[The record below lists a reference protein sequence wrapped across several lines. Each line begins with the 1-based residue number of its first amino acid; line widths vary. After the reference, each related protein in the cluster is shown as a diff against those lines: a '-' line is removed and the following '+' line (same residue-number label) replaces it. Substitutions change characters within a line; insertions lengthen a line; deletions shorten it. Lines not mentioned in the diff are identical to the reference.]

1 MPKIDFG
8 HVDDVQDF
16 SPLPAGKYLCRLS
29 GIEEASTQHG
39 DEMWKLRFEVI
50 KGPSA
55 GRLVFDNLVFSEAAL
70 KRAKLICSRLGL
82 DVSKELDLTPE
93 LIKGRVALLTVD
105 IEPYEDAEGRTKQR
119 NTVPFAGYERASE
132 PEATDAPPA
141 GAAEDDSEEHL
152 PF

>member
-16 SPLPAGKYLCRLS
+16 SPVPAGKYLCRLS
-29 GIEEASTQHG
+29 EIEEASTQHG
-39 DEMWKLRFEVI
+39 DEMWKLRFEVV
-50 KGPSA
+50 KGPYA
-55 GRLVFDNLVFSEAAL
+55 GRFIFDNMVFSDAAL

-93 LIKGRVALLTVD
+93 LIKGRVAILTVD
-105 IEPYEDAEGRTKQR
+105 IQPYEDAEGRTKQR

-132 PEATDAPPA
+132 SDAAPTGA
-141 GAAEDDSEEHL
+141 GEDDGEEHL

>member
-16 SPLPAGKYLCRLS
+16 SPIPAGKYLCRLS

-55 GRLVFDNLVFSEAAL
+55 GRLIFDNLVFSEAAL
-70 KRAKLICSRLGL
+70 KRAKLICSRLWL
-82 DVSKELDLTPE
+82 DVSKELNLTPE

-119 NTVPFAGYERASE
+119 NVVPFAGYERASE
-132 PEATDAPPA
+132 SEAADAPPA

>member
-1 MPKIDFG
+1 M
-8 HVDDVQDF
+8 
-16 SPLPAGKYLCRLS
+16 PAGKYLCRLV
-29 GIEEASTQHG
+29 GLEEASTQNG

-55 GRLVFDNLVFSEAAL
+55 GRLIFDNMVFSDAAI
-70 KRAKLICSRLGL
+70 KRVKLICSRLGL

-105 IEPYEDAEGRTKQR
+105 VEPYEDAEGRTKQR

-132 PEATDAPPA
+132 SDAPPA
-141 GAAEDDSEEHL
+141 DAGGEDDNEEHL

>member
-16 SPLPAGKYLCRLS
+16 SPVPAGKYLCRLS

-39 DEMWKLRFEVI
+39 DEMWKLRFEVTQ
-50 KGPSA
+50 GPYA
-55 GRLVFDNLVFSEAAL
+55 GRLIFDNLVFSEAAL

-93 LIKGRVALLTVD
+93 LIKGRVAMLTVD

-132 PEATDAPPA
+132 SDTPSAA
-141 GAAEDDSEEHL
+141 GTGEDDSEEHL

>member
-16 SPLPAGKYLCRLS
+16 SPMPAGKYLCQLS

-39 DEMWKLRFEVI
+39 DEMWKLRFEVT
-50 KGPSA
+50 KGPYA
-55 GRLVFDNLVFSEAAL
+55 GRLIFDNLVFSEAAL

-93 LIKGRVALLTVD
+93 LIKGRVAMLTVGV
-105 IEPYEDAEGRTKQR
+105 EPYEDAEGRTKQR
-119 NTVPFAGYERASE
+119 NVVPFAGYERASE
-132 PEATDAPPA
+132 SDAPPA
-141 GAAEDDSEEHL
+141 DTGGEDDGEEHL

>member
-16 SPLPAGKYLCRLS
+16 SPVPAGKYLCRLS

-39 DEMWKLRFEVI
+39 DEMWKLRFEVTQ
-50 KGPSA
+50 GPYT
-55 GRLVFDNLVFSEAAL
+55 GRLIFDNLVFSEAAL

-93 LIKGRVALLTVD
+93 LIKGRVAVLTVD
-105 IEPYEDAEGRTKQR
+105 VEPYEDAEGRTKQR
-119 NTVPFAGYERASE
+119 NVVSFAGYERASE
-132 PEATDAPPA
+132 SDAAPDA
-141 GAAEDDSEEHL
+141 AAETEDSDESNL

>member
-16 SPLPAGKYLCRLS
+16 SPLPAGKYLCRLI

-50 KGPSA
+50 KGPYA
-55 GRLVFDNLVFSEAAL
+55 GRLIFDNLVFSEAAL

-82 DVSKELDLTPE
+82 DVSKELDLSPE
-93 LIKGRVALLTVD
+93 LIKGRVGILTVEV
-105 IEPYEDAEGRTKQR
+105 EPYEDSEGRTKQR
-119 NTVPFAGYERASE
+119 NVVPFAGYERASE
-132 PEATDAPPA
+132 SDAAPA
-141 GAAEDDSEEHL
+141 GAGEDDSEEDL

>member
-1 MPKIDFG
+1 MPKIDFS

-16 SPLPAGKYLCRLS
+16 SPVPAGKYLCRLV

-39 DEMWKLRFEVI
+39 DEMWRLRFEII

-55 GRLVFDNLVFSEAAL
+55 GRLIFDNLVFSEAAL
-70 KRAKLICSRLGL
+70 KRVKLICSRLGF

-93 LIKGRVALLTVD
+93 LIKGRVAILTVD
-105 IEPYEDAEGRTKQR
+105 TESYEDAEGRKKQR

-132 PEATDAPPA
+132 SDAPPA
-141 GAAEDDSEEHL
+141 GAGEDDGEEHL

>member
-1 MPKIDFG
+1 MPKIDFS

-16 SPLPAGKYLCRLS
+16 SPVPAGKYLCRLV

-39 DEMWKLRFEVI
+39 DEMWKLRFEVTQ
-50 KGPSA
+50 GPYA
-55 GRLVFDNLVFSEAAL
+55 GRLIFDNLVFSEAAL

-93 LIKGRVALLTVD
+93 LIKGRVALLTVE
-105 IEPYEDAEGRTKQR
+105 IEPYEDGEGRTKQR
-119 NTVPFAGYERASE
+119 NVVPFAGYERAS
-132 PEATDAPPA
+132 ASDAP
-141 GAAEDDSEEHL
+141 AAASTGEDDGEAHL

>member
-16 SPLPAGKYLCRLS
+16 SPIPAGKYLCQLS

-39 DEMWKLRFEVI
+39 DEMWKLRFEVT
-50 KGPSA
+50 KGPYA
-55 GRLVFDNLVFSEAAL
+55 GRLIFDNLVFSEAAL

-93 LIKGRVALLTVD
+93 LIKGRVAILTVD

-119 NTVPFAGYERASE
+119 NTVPFAGYERADQSAA
-132 PEATDAPPA
+132 PEA
-141 GAAEDDSEEHL
+141 AADTEDSDESNL